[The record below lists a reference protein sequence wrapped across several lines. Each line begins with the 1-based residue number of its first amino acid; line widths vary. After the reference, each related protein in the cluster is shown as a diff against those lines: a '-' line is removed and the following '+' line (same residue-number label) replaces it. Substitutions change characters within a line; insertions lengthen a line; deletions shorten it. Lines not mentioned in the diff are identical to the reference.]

1 MKLYQALTLIG
12 FLALTS
18 CQPNQQS
25 NENNDTT
32 HQHQASEATPDN
44 SKKVLSPRLQTMANI
59 GDVHVHID
67 YSSPG
72 KRGRTIWNGLV
83 AYGQVWVTGAHKATS
98 IEFSEDVTIQGK
110 TIPKGKYAFFTI
122 PDASTWTLIINKNHE
137 QHLADDYDAQQDV
150 VRVDV
155 TPEKLDETV
164 ESLTYKVIP
173 QSDKQGFISVAWD
186 DLEVRLP
193 IEVQ

>member
-59 GDVHVHID
+59 GDVHELFLAIGIRV
-67 YSSPG
+67 
-72 KRGRTIWNGLV
+72 GR
-83 AYGQVWVTGAHKATS
+83 
-98 IEFSEDVTIQGK
+98 
-110 TIPKGKYAFFTI
+110 
-122 PDASTWTLIINKNHE
+122 
-137 QHLADDYDAQQDV
+137 
-150 VRVDV
+150 R
-155 TPEKLDETV
+155 DE
-164 ESLTYKVIP
+164 
-173 QSDKQGFISVAWD
+173 
-186 DLEVRLP
+186 RLLR
-193 IEVQ
+193 